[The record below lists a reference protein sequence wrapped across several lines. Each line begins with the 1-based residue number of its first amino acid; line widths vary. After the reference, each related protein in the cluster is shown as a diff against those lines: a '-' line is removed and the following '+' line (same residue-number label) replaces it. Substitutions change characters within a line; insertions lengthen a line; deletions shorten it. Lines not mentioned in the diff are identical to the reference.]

1 MLAEWEKGLSEAEKA
16 TVTPEGERLAAL
28 GRFIR
33 NSIITTIHIKQ
44 WWLLN
49 MKLQLSDSEESALN
63 TLAEIE
69 KIAHDEIANAEDT
82 IPAVECD
89 SRLGWEPSMEYV
101 CDRRH
106 LEWKIR
112 QVNSTL
118 AEIERYREIIRNA
131 KFIEV

>member
-1 MLAEWEKGLSEAEKA
+1 
-16 TVTPEGERLAAL
+16 
-28 GRFIR
+28 
-33 NSIITTIHIKQ
+33 
-44 WWLLN
+44 
-49 MKLQLSDSEESALN
+49 MKLQLSDSEETALK

-69 KIAHDEIANAEDT
+69 KIAREEIANAEDT

-101 CDRRH
+101 CDRHH

-118 AEIERYREIIRNA
+118 AEIAIYRDIIRNA
-131 KFIEV
+131 KTVKPDPHDPAER